1 MSAVSESS
9 RPVYYGWWV
18 LGAGAITEM
27 LAIGSTSYAAGLFV
41 LPLERELSLSRAA
54 ASSAIPISFAGAAI
68 MAPLVGYLLDRFS
81 AQWVVAI
88 GALSLG
94 LGFLSIAATSS
105 IPVMV
110 LALFLP
116 VAFGG
121 IAIGPLT
128 TSTLASR
135 WFYKRRGR
143 ALGIAAV
150 ATSGGGIVV
159 VPLLSMAIDSYGWR
173 TALAS
178 EALLIVLT
186 VIVLAFLVIRSGPEG
201 DARAH
206 PENSGRPVTDLPL
219 GPFGD
224 AGAGSATRRYSEI
237 FSSLNFWAI
246 AFVLATI
253 TGIDGALVVTLVPY
267 GSGLGLT
274 SAFSAFF
281 ISTFSICAAV
291 TKVASGFLADVMER
305 RLIMLAAAVAM
316 MGALLILLSSTSYAM
331 LLAACCLAGTAL
343 GCVLPSSA
351 ALLAGCFGSASF
363 GRVMGAIYVAVVVS
377 SIVSIRYA
385 GTVFDSA
392 GDYSGAFLTFLVL
405 AVISALAA
413 LIVRVPRS

>member
-1 MSAVSESS
+1 MSAVSVSS

-18 LGAGAITEM
+18 LAAGAITEM

-68 MAPLVGYLLDRFS
+68 LAPLVGYLLDRFS
-81 AQWVVAI
+81 AKWVVAI

-105 IPVMV
+105 LTVMV
-110 LALFLP
+110 LALFVP

-121 IAIGPLT
+121 LAIGPLT

-159 VPLLSMAIDSYGWR
+159 VPLLSLAIESYGWR
-173 TALAS
+173 RALAS
-178 EALLIVLT
+178 EALLIVLI
-186 VIVLAFLVIRSGPEG
+186 VIVLAFLVIRSGPDG
-201 DARAH
+201 DSRAH
-206 PENSGRPVTDLPL
+206 AENSGRPITDI
-219 GPFGD
+219 
-224 AGAGSATRRYSEI
+224 AGAAGVTRRYSEI
-237 FSSLNFWAI
+237 FSSMNFWAI
-246 AFVLATI
+246 AFVLAAI

-267 GSGLGLT
+267 GTGLGLAPALST
-274 SAFSAFF
+274 LF
-281 ISTFSICAAV
+281 ISTFSIAAAV

-305 RLIMLAAAVAM
+305 RLILLAAAITM
-316 MGALLILLSSTSYAM
+316 TGALLILLASTSYAM

-363 GRVMGAIYVAVVVS
+363 GRVMGAVYVAVVLS

-385 GTVFDSA
+385 GAVFDSA
-392 GDYSGAFLTFLVL
+392 GEYSGAFLTFLVL
-405 AVISALAA
+405 AAISALAA
-413 LIVRVPRS
+413 LLVRVPRS

>member
-1 MSAVSESS
+1 MNQGDTALSAVSESS

-27 LAIGSTSYAAGLFV
+27 LVTGSASYAAGLFV

-116 VAFGG
+116 VAFGA

-159 VPLLSMAIDSYGWR
+159 VPLLTMAIDSYGWR

-178 EALLIVLT
+178 EALLIMLT
-186 VIVLAFLVIRSGPEG
+186 VVALAFFVIRSGP
-201 DARAH
+201 DDHAKSHA
-206 PENSGRPVTDLPL
+206 ENSGRPVTDI
-219 GPFGD
+219 
-224 AGAGSATRRYSEI
+224 AGAA
-237 FSSLNFWAI
+237 
-246 AFVLATI
+246 
-253 TGIDGALVVTLVPY
+253 
-267 GSGLGLT
+267 
-274 SAFSAFF
+274 
-281 ISTFSICAAV
+281 
-291 TKVASGFLADVMER
+291 
-305 RLIMLAAAVAM
+305 
-316 MGALLILLSSTSYAM
+316 
-331 LLAACCLAGTAL
+331 
-343 GCVLPSSA
+343 
-351 ALLAGCFGSASF
+351 
-363 GRVMGAIYVAVVVS
+363 
-377 SIVSIRYA
+377 
-385 GTVFDSA
+385 
-392 GDYSGAFLTFLVL
+392 
-405 AVISALAA
+405 
-413 LIVRVPRS
+413 